1 MIRNFGPNRYEE
13 SDKGKAISKLDVAL
27 SKLVRSRDGSYIT
40 CGRGYV
46 PLDAGHFRRRECMAT
61 RFHYRNVTGR
71 CKKENRF
78 EGGQRYEFGFAID
91 KKFGTG
97 TVKEVF

>member
-1 MIRNFGPNRYEE
+1 MTRNFGLNRYGE
-13 SDKGKAISKLDVAL
+13 SDKAKAIRKLDVAL
-27 SKLVRSRDGSYIT
+27 SKLVGLRDGTCIT

-46 PLDAGHFRRRECMAT
+46 PLAAGHFRRRECVAT
-61 RFHYRNVTGR
+61 RFHHRNITGR

-91 KKFGTG
+91 KKFGAG
-97 TVKEVF
+97 TVQKLF